1 MEKISED
8 IFDEKLT
15 SPGNVIIDF
24 SSPGCAPCKKVPP
37 ILTEIIN
44 ENQEKQISAYEVDVT
59 ENPGIAMKYFV
70 LGVPTIIIFNGGE
83 EVARFNSVPSKEKI
97 ISALK

>member
-1 MEKISED
+1 MPNQ
-8 IFDEKLT
+8 LR
-15 SPGNVIIDF
+15 
-24 SSPGCAPCKKVPP
+24 
-37 ILTEIIN
+37 
-44 ENQEKQISAYEVDVT
+44 NQEKQISAYEVDVT
-59 ENPGIAMKYFV
+59 ENPGIAVKFFV